1 MRAMLE
7 ALDYS
12 LSSFVRKT
20 VARVFSAVGECG
32 ILQPEE
38 LEAGPGRCLWLV

>member
-12 LSSFVRKT
+12 LSSFVGKKT
-20 VARVFSAVGECG
+20 VARAFSAVGEHG

-38 LEAGPGRCLWLV
+38 LEAGPGRCL